1 MATLAKLRR
10 ILEICE
16 RYSPGDTNMC
26 AEHDIIYLPLMND
39 APISEAD
46 LETLEELG
54 AWKSD
59 VDSWAVYT

>member
-1 MATLAKLRR
+1 MTTLIRLTKILAICAK
-10 ILEICE
+10 
-16 RYSPGDTNMC
+16 YSQPETGIC

-39 APISEAD
+39 AVLHPDDEKA
-46 LETLEELG
+46 LEELH

>member
-1 MATLAKLRR
+1 MTTLAKLSL
-10 ILEICE
+10 ILEICTK
-16 RYSPGDTNMC
+16 YSSGDLGIC

-39 APISEAD
+39 AVISQED
-46 LETLEELG
+46 EEVLDHLG